1 MIKKYL
7 IRLNV
12 KIQRFIFNYKFF
24 FLLSLNKT
32 IKPPRGVYNST
43 IQEPERAK
51 FMKKSL
57 KRQIIKFKK
66 NCKKGER
73 FNLLE
78 IGSYIGS
85 STLIFGDILR
95 NQLGD
100 RFNIICVDPY
110 KSYVKKNEKEW
121 GLIEFSKGI
130 EKMFFYF
137 HYNISLKKWRN
148 NLILLRKNYSQSLNF
163 FKETKLSFDYIYI
176 DGSHFYEDIKNDLEF
191 YPNLLKFK
199 KNYKGLLCGDDL
211 LFTYEEISK
220 QFKFN
225 QKKISRFFKQN
236 INREILL
243 FKGKYFSP
251 GITLALHEYKKK
263 SKTTIK
269 SYHGFWYQIN

>member
-7 IRLNV
+7 VRLNV

-32 IKPPRGVYNST
+32 IKLPRGIYNST

-57 KRQIIKFKK
+57 KRQIIKFKE
-66 NCKKGER
+66 NYKKGER

-78 IGSYIGS
+78 VGSYIGS

-137 HYNISLKKWRN
+137 H
-148 NLILLRKNYSQSLNF
+148 
-163 FKETKLSFDYIYI
+163 
-176 DGSHFYEDIKNDLEF
+176 
-191 YPNLLKFK
+191 
-199 KNYKGLLCGDDL
+199 
-211 LFTYEEISK
+211 
-220 QFKFN
+220 
-225 QKKISRFFKQN
+225 
-236 INREILL
+236 
-243 FKGKYFSP
+243 
-251 GITLALHEYKKK
+251 
-263 SKTTIK
+263 
-269 SYHGFWYQIN
+269 